1 MSAFLAVL
9 ATEADAVVGPVRER
23 WDPSARRGLG
33 AHITIRYPFLPLEH
47 LSPRDLDQLAAAIST
62 VPGFRYTLARVSRF
76 PTTIFLDPEPL
87 APFAALRTA
96 IEGTFGARLPLDT
109 FPRYVPHL
117 SVARNVKEKALD
129 VLVELDA
136 ALVAGP
142 ITCRCSEVVL
152 LERASGPWIARA
164 RLPLGQP

>member
-1 MSAFLAVL
+1 LSAFLAVL
-9 ATEADAVVGPVRER
+9 ATEADAVVGELRER

-47 LSPRDLDQLAAAIST
+47 LSPRDLDKLAAAVGS
-62 VPGFRYTLARVSRF
+62 VPAFPYALARVSRF
-76 PTTIFLDPEPL
+76 PTTLFLDPEPA
-87 APFAALRTA
+87 APFAALRAT
-96 IEGTFGARLPLDT
+96 IEAAFGARLPLDT

-117 SVARNVKEKALD
+117 SVARNVKQKALD

-152 LERASGPWIARA
+152 LERAGGPWRVRV
-164 RLPLGQP
+164 RLPLGG